1 MNARKQTL
9 LIASV
14 MLIIFS
20 SCQKDVVKPDATV
33 FESDL
38 PTTANA
44 ANDVIETALPVHT
57 PITTYVNGN
66 CAGYYQT
73 LPARYNLTTKSYP
86 LILFIHGIGELGTGV
101 TRLNCC
107 GIPHWVKLGVFP
119 PTFYVNGVP
128 FSYIVVSPQFK
139 VRPSAADMQSV
150 IDYAIKKYRVDPT
163 RIYITGLSMG
173 GGSSYDYSVVYGQNA
188 AAVVPVC
195 AGTAPSTYL
204 ASKLAS
210 KNVPVWTIHSY
221 SDAIVPVAWAK
232 NWNTWLKQYNPGMSA
247 NYKLTLY
254 SSEGHNSTWGRAFNP
269 KERIDGFS
277 IYEWMLRY
285 KRTNGTVT
293 PAPGG
298 GGGTP
303 APPPPPPPVT
313 PPTSGNTAPVANAGS
328 DRTVTVS
335 SGGNARVLLNS
346 TLSKDSDGWLT
357 SYVWS
362 RVSGPTNPT
371 LSVRSLGQA
380 YAYSLSIGTYVFRAT
395 VKDNKG
401 ATDTD
406 DITITV
412 IR

>member
-1 MNARKQTL
+1 MNARKQAL

-20 SCQKDVVKPDATV
+20 SCQKDVVKKEETV
-33 FESDL
+33 FESSL

-44 ANDVIETALPVHT
+44 ANDVIETALPIHT

-73 LPARYNLTTKSYP
+73 LPARYNLTTKTYP

-107 GIPHWVKLGVFP
+107 GIPYWAKRGFFP

-139 VRPSAADMQSV
+139 VRPSSVDMQSV
-150 IDYAIKKYRVDPT
+150 IDYAVKKYRVDPT

-173 GGSSYDYSVVYGQNA
+173 GGSSYDYSDVFGQNA

-195 AGTAPSTYL
+195 AGSAPTTAL
-204 ASKLAS
+204 ASKLAA

-221 SDAIVPVAWAK
+221 ADAIVPVSWAK
-232 NWNTWLKQYNPGMSA
+232 NWNAWLKQYNPGMSA

-254 SSEGHNSTWGRAFNP
+254 TTESHNSTWGRAFNP
-269 KERIDGFS
+269 QQRIDGYS
-277 IYEWMLRY
+277 IYEWMLKFR
-285 KRTNGTVT
+285 RTSGTITPT
-293 PAPGG
+293 PAPTPTPTPTPTP
-298 GGGTP
+298 GTN
-303 APPPPPPPVT
+303 VL
-313 PPTSGNTAPVANAGS
+313 PVANAGS
-328 DRTVTVS
+328 DRTVTVA
-335 SGGNARVLLNS
+335 SGGNLKVLLNS

-357 SYVWS
+357 SYAWT
-362 RVSGPTNPT
+362 RVSGPTTPSLT
-371 LSVRSLGQA
+371 ARSLGQV
-380 YAYSLSIGTYVFRAT
+380 YANNLSIGAYVFRAT
-395 VKDNKG
+395 VTDNKG
-401 ATDTD
+401 GVDTD
-406 DITITV
+406 DINIYVTK
-412 IR
+412 